1 MTAEAQVESII
12 NNAKSAAT
20 KAQDKAVTYSDQAQT
35 AAVNIINLAPVPN
48 PTLPAVVVP
57 PFVNPNED
65 LGNEYK
71 LEIAAAFADLDP
83 KLTDDINDFLNTW
96 FPDFANCLKTQ
107 LDTWI
112 CNTIQN
118 GATGI
123 PTAIENAIWQ
133 RSRERELQDAYR
145 QEAEAV
151 AEFASRG
158 FSLPAGVINS
168 QIQRIRQDAAN
179 KASTHSRDVAI
190 KQAEIQ
196 IETIKFAVEQGIRL
210 RLGIVT
216 ALIDFMRAKLGL
228 YSLIRERAV
237 SLVEAKRSLW
247 QGAAA
252 YYQALIAAAELQLKY
267 DGIRIDSIH
276 RTNQIVAEFSST
288 NTQSRVQAAVS
299 AAEAMGD
306 IAAAAFGSQNTL
318 AEVAH
323 NTISSVSS

>member
-1 MTAEAQVESII
+1 MSAESQVDNII
-12 NNAKSAAT
+12 AAAKAAST

-35 AAVNIINLAPVPN
+35 AAVNILNLGIVPN

-96 FPDFANCLKTQ
+96 FPDFAGCLKTQ

-112 CNTIQN
+112 CNTVQN

-123 PTAIENAIWQ
+123 PTAVENAIWQ
-133 RSRERELQDAYR
+133 RSRERELQDAFR
-145 QEAEAV
+145 QESEAV
-151 AEFASRG
+151 TEFASRG
-158 FSLPAGVINS
+158 FSLPAGVLNA

-228 YSLIRERAV
+228 YSLIKERAV

-252 YYQALIAAAELQLKY
+252 YYNALIGAAELQLKY
-267 DGIRIDSIH
+267 DDIRIDAVL
-276 RTNQIVAEFSST
+276 RNNQIVAEFST
-288 NTQSRVQAAVS
+288 ANTQSRVQAAVA

-306 IAAAAFGSQNTL
+306 IAAAALGAQNTL

-323 NTISSVSS
+323 NTISSSSA

>member
-1 MTAEAQVESII
+1 MTAETTVNGIIANAQTTA
-12 NNAKSAAT
+12 NTAR
-20 KAQDKAVTYSDQAQT
+20 DKAITYSDQAQT
-35 AAVNIINLAPVPN
+35 AAVNILNLGPVPD
-48 PTLPAVVVP
+48 PTLPQVIVP
-57 PFVNPNED
+57 PFVNPDED

-83 KLTDDINDFLNTW
+83 KLTEDINDFLNTW
-96 FPDFANCLKTQ
+96 FPDFAACLKTQ
-107 LDTWI
+107 IDSWI
-112 CNTIQN
+112 CNTVQN

-123 PTAIENAIWQ
+123 PTAVENAIWQ

-145 QEAEAV
+145 QEAEAN

-158 FSLPAGVINS
+158 FSLPAGVLS
-168 QIQRIRQDAAN
+168 AQIQRIRQDAAN

-196 IETIKFAVEQGIRL
+196 IETIKFAVEQGVRL
-210 RLGIVT
+210 RLGIVQ

-228 YSLIRERAV
+228 YSLIKERAV
-237 SLVEAKRSLW
+237 SLVDAKRSLW

-267 DGIRIDSIH
+267 DNIRIDSSL
-276 RTNQIVAEFSST
+276 RENQIVAEFSST
-288 NTQSRVQAAVS
+288 NTQSRVQAAIA

-306 IAAAAFGSQNTL
+306 IAGAALGSQNTL
-318 AEVAH
+318 AAIE
-323 NTISSVSS
+323 NSTISTTSS

>member
-1 MTAEAQVESII
+1 MSAEVTVDGIIANARTTANTAR
-12 NNAKSAAT
+12 
-20 KAQDKAVTYSDQAQT
+20 DKAITYSDQAQT
-35 AAVNIINLAPVPN
+35 AAVNVLALGTVPN
-48 PTLPAVVVP
+48 PTLPLVTVP
-57 PFVNPNED
+57 PFVNPDED

-71 LEIAAAFADLDP
+71 LEIAAVFADLDP
-83 KLTDDINDFLNTW
+83 KLTDDINDFLDDW
-96 FPDFANCLKTQ
+96 FPDFAACLKTT

-112 CNTIQN
+112 CDTVQN

-123 PTAIENAIWQ
+123 PAAVENAIWQ

-145 QEAEAV
+145 QESEAT

-158 FSLPAGVINS
+158 FSLPAGVLNA

-228 YSLIRERAV
+228 YSLIKERAV

-252 YYQALIAAAELQLKY
+252 YYQALIGAAELQLKY
-267 DGIRIDSIH
+267 DDIRIDSVL
-276 RTNQIVAEFSST
+276 RNNQIVAEFSAA
-288 NTQSRVQAAVS
+288 NTQSRVQAAIA

-306 IAAAAFGSQNTL
+306 IAGAALGSQNTL
-318 AEVAH
+318 AELSH
-323 NTISSVSS
+323 NTISTSSS